1 MEFLVRY
8 NIQIDLVGEL
18 LKTKTV
24 KQAALHLKI
33 PYNSLYN
40 FCKRNELKSSIPSK
54 GGRKNES
61 DKHIDAVVK
70 MYLAGDSQ
78 MQIAKALGIC
88 QVTVHNIIKKTAHHM
103 RTKSEAAR
111 LRDAKKTDSEL
122 QQRAAAA
129 NAVRIAMGIM
139 NRFS

>member
-1 MEFLVRY
+1 MRY
-8 NIQIDLVGEL
+8 NIQIDLVSEL
-18 LKTKTV
+18 LKTKTI

-61 DKHIDAVVK
+61 DKHIDEVVK

-78 MQIAKALGIC
+78 MQIAKKIGIC
-88 QVTVHNIIKKTAHHM
+88 QVTVHNIIKKTSHHM

-111 LRDAKKTDSEL
+111 LRDAKKTDNEL